1 MSKNFPSHPHGEIT
15 PMVVAGGDKSDPS
28 QRRDGSM
35 KVYDPMRWA
44 EQDFNLDD
52 LWFNGYSQ
60 MPTQFGQM
68 STGGGL
74 DPGTIVYVL
83 KQAGEPGGA
92 IIGAASGTRKGSSG
106 GSIGG
111 QNLMNSE
118 LMQELSSRKIGVNV
132 PPQIEEKTVR
142 GAKVRMIKEKG
153 DQHSLDMLDGL
164 PIHGALFQMTGF
176 RLPELKQVPTAKQK
190 NDKMMNNQMMQQL
203 QGQVMSMAQMFQGL
217 MKNGRSG
224 TQAAGGIPNTTGPT
238 SPVNNPSTGTQTQVD
253 LSKTGAGLGPDG
265 ISYMDELLVTLE
277 PHMQTAVKSLAKLV
291 QGLETTDGVEFPTGG
306 AVHYT
311 IFMENA
317 AGILAQATNI
327 DELMV
332 GMQRLQW
339 DTDLFGQ
346 DKLSPVVF
354 EVDTAHGSAF
364 QYMYYDGHIETV
376 YTSNTM
382 NAMNS
387 WANTITSP
395 EYSPGVGSS
404 TPSSSAGAGGTPS
417 SGSGSG
423 SGSGQQL
430 QSMMQQM
437 FGQSAQIMQ
446 EMFKRLAPQQ
456 EKEAKKM
463 HEKLNRGADAKK
475 LQAIAKDT
483 FEGGSP
489 ANKQNYQ
496 SDTAIVGTDQFDLQF
511 LE

>member
-1 MSKNFPSHPHGEIT
+1 MAKNFPSHPYGEIT
-15 PMVVAGGDKSDPS
+15 PMVIAGGDKTDPA

-35 KVYDPMRWA
+35 KVFDVNRWDQQEYD
-44 EQDFNLDD
+44 LSD
-52 LWFNGYSQ
+52 LWFNGFMQ
-60 MPTQFGQM
+60 GPTQMGQM

-83 KQAGEPGGA
+83 KQAGEPGGV
-92 IIGAASGTRKGSSG
+92 ILGAASGTRKGSSG

-111 QNLMNSE
+111 QNLMDGSI
-118 LMQELSSRKIGVNV
+118 LQDLASRKIGVNV
-132 PPQIEEKTVR
+132 PPQIEEKTER
-142 GAKVRMIKEKG
+142 GAKIRKIKEKG
-153 DQHSLDMLDGL
+153 EQHSLDMLDGL
-164 PIHGALFQMTGF
+164 PLHGALFQMTGF
-176 RLPELKQVPTAKQK
+176 RLPELKSIPTAKQK

-203 QGQVMSMAQMFQGL
+203 QGQVMSMVQMFQGL
-217 MKNGRSG
+217 MNNGRSG
-224 TQAAGGIPNTTGPT
+224 TSAAGGIPSASGMMSTV
-238 SPVNNPSTGTQTQVD
+238 SNPNTGTETQVD

-265 ISYMDELLVTLE
+265 VSYMDEVLQTLE

-291 QGLETTDGVEFPTGG
+291 QGLETSNGVEFPTGG

-317 AGILAQATNI
+317 AGLLAQATTI
-327 DELMV
+327 DDLMI

-339 DTDLFGQ
+339 DESLFGQ

-354 EVDTAHGSAF
+354 EVDTAHGAAF

-382 NAMNS
+382 NSMNA

-395 EYSPGVGSS
+395 TTSPGIGPS
-404 TPSSSAGAGGTPS
+404 TPSSSGTGTPS
-417 SGSGSG
+417 SGSNSGSG
-423 SGSGQQL
+423 SGQGQQL

-446 EMFKRLAPQQ
+446 EMFRRLAPQQ

-463 HEKLNRGADAKK
+463 HEKVNQSGDAQKI
-475 LQAIAKDT
+475 QDIAKDT
-483 FEGGSP
+483 VEGGTP
-489 ANKQNYQ
+489 GNKQHYQ
-496 SDTAIVGTDQFDLQF
+496 SAVGTDQFNLQF